1 MQNKKIYF
9 FGIESMKMHCNFT
22 YPTNAFYPK
31 FCKIKNSRGYER
43 NRISGF
49 SYAKIKLSTLVLNT
63 VCIFKLFKFI

>member
-9 FGIESMKMHCNFT
+9 FGIEPMKMHCNFT

-43 NRISGF
+43 NRTQTIV
-49 SYAKIKLSTLVLNT
+49 KIGSKEVDIRTYG
-63 VCIFKLFKFI
+63 

>member
-9 FGIESMKMHCNFT
+9 FGIEPMKMHCNFT

-43 NRISGF
+43 NRSNEWE
-49 SYAKIKLSTLVLNT
+49 KIQSRD
-63 VCIFKLFKFI
+63 

>member
-9 FGIESMKMHCNFT
+9 FGIEPMKMHCNFT

-43 NRISGF
+43 NRNIDKQF
-49 SYAKIKLSTLVLNT
+49 IIDIKL
-63 VCIFKLFKFI
+63 FF

>member
-9 FGIESMKMHCNFT
+9 FGIEPMKMHCNFT

-43 NRISGF
+43 NRKSL
-49 SYAKIKLSTLVLNT
+49 KILNYSIKNFNLT
-63 VCIFKLFKFI
+63 